1 MKRTIFGL
9 MFFVLLGV
17 SAAAPAQQGT
27 AASAP
32 TAADAAAVASDADL
46 KGLVKTLENDAE
58 RKKLIGQLNAL
69 LAAQKASGGEAA
81 KKTIGTRVL
90 DSISRRIESVSG
102 EFVAGTRAIMDVPNI
117 YDWFVRQMSEEKT
130 RARWIEISWKIILAL
145 LVGLAGEWVIRRL
158 LTRPRRTLETL
169 DTDSFSIKFVS
180 LLGRTI
186 LDIIPIAGFLA
197 ASYAALTLAEPGEV
211 TRLVAYAL
219 INANVL
225 VRTVLAIAR
234 LVLAPATPKLRML
247 KLRDVD
253 ANYLFIWVRRLAD
266 VALYG
271 YFIIVAIGLLGL
283 SGDGTDI
290 LFKLLGLVGT
300 LMLVVFALQNRKTV
314 ADWLRGPDQPDVV
327 LKSLRARIAD
337 IWHVAVIL
345 YVIVM
350 YGVWALAVEDGFTFV
365 LRATAL
371 SIVILVVATFLSKA
385 LQRLCRR
392 VFALRDEIK
401 RRYPGLEARANRYI
415 PIVEKSISIVIGAI
429 TLFAVF
435 EAWGIDSSAWL
446 ATPLGQR
453 IASSAVTIAFMLVV
467 TIVVLEVS
475 SALIERYLSRDG
487 AAVSSRARTL
497 LPLLRTTLLVVLVTL
512 FLLVTLSEL
521 GLNIAPLLA
530 GAGVIGLAIGF
541 GAQTLMKDI
550 ITGMFILV
558 EDQLAVGDVVKVGS
572 HAGVVETMTLRTI
585 RLRDLAGTVHVV
597 PFSEV
602 TTLENMTKDFSR
614 YVFEV
619 GVAYREDTD
628 TVVEALKQV
637 GDDLLQDEAFKD
649 LIISPLEVLGVD
661 SFGDNAVIIKARIT
675 TQPIKQ
681 WQVGREFNRRMKK
694 HFDALG
700 IEIPF
705 PHRTIYFGEDREGEA
720 PVARVA
726 MVDGNKDRSTAP
738 QKSLPESPRG
748 DASVA
753 ATPETGG
760 VDAPDGD

>member
-9 MFFVLLGV
+9 IFLALLGV
-17 SAAAPAQQGT
+17 CATASAQEQGT
-27 AASAP
+27 
-32 TAADAAAVASDADL
+32 VASSVDAQL
-46 KGLVKTLENDAE
+46 ESLVKTLENDGE

-69 LAAQKASGGEAA
+69 LAAKKNTGAESA

-90 DSISRRIESVSG
+90 DSISKRIDAVSG
-102 EFVAGTRAIMDVPNI
+102 EFVAGTRAIMDVPNV
-117 YDWFVRQMSEEKT
+117 YDWFVRQMSEET
-130 RARWIEISWKIILAL
+130 ARARWIEISWKIILAL
-145 LVGLAGEWVIRRL
+145 LVGLAGEWVVRRL
-158 LTRPRRTLETL
+158 LTGPRRTLETR
-169 DTDSFSIKFVS
+169 DTDSSSIKLVS

-225 VRTVLAIAR
+225 VRIVLAIAR
-234 LVLAPATPKLRML
+234 LVLAPTAPRLRML

-266 VALYG
+266 VAIYG

-314 ADWLRGPDQPDVV
+314 ADWLRGPDQPSVV

-371 SIVILVVATFLSKA
+371 SAVILVVAAFLNKA

-392 VFALRDEIK
+392 VFALRDEVK

-415 PIVEKSISIVIGAI
+415 PIVEKSISIFIGAI
-429 TLFAVF
+429 TFFAVL

-649 LIISPLEVLGVD
+649 LIITPLEVLGVD

-705 PHRTIYFGEDREGEA
+705 PHRTIYFGEDKQGDA
-720 PVARVA
+720 PIARVA

-738 QKSLPESPRG
+738 QKSLPDPRRNE
-748 DASVA
+748 ASVA

-760 VDAPDGD
+760 VDAPDGE

>member
-694 HFDALG
+694 HFDA
-700 IEIPF
+700 
-705 PHRTIYFGEDREGEA
+705 
-720 PVARVA
+720 
-726 MVDGNKDRSTAP
+726 
-738 QKSLPESPRG
+738 
-748 DASVA
+748 
-753 ATPETGG
+753 
-760 VDAPDGD
+760 